1 MVDPVSDKMPHELFG
16 DGSPPATTR
25 DRLLEH
31 AQDLFYSRGFHAVG
45 IEEIVRRAGVTKAT
59 FYNHFESR
67 DDLIVEVIRRSDRQF
82 ADRFREAVRERAG
95 WDAGPVCWPMFD
107 VLDEWFSEPAFR
119 GCVFVTACMAY
130 PNRHDPIHKAAS
142 AHYLVVAEDVA
153 AMAEAAGLAE
163 TDEFARMWVVLIQG
177 ATTHH
182 VVTRAETT
190 AKTVRRAAEVLLE
203 QWPRREG

>member
-1 MVDPVSDKMPHELFG
+1 
-16 DGSPPATTR
+16 
-25 DRLLEH
+25 
-31 AQDLFYSRGFHAVG
+31 
-45 IEEIVRRAGVTKAT
+45 
-59 FYNHFESR
+59 
-67 DDLIVEVIRRSDRQF
+67 
-82 ADRFREAVRERAG
+82 
-95 WDAGPVCWPMFD
+95 MFD

>member
-1 MVDPVSDKMPHELFG
+1 
-16 DGSPPATTR
+16 
-25 DRLLEH
+25 
-31 AQDLFYSRGFHAVG
+31 
-45 IEEIVRRAGVTKAT
+45 VTKAT

-95 WDAGPVCWPMFD
+95 WDARAGLLAMFE